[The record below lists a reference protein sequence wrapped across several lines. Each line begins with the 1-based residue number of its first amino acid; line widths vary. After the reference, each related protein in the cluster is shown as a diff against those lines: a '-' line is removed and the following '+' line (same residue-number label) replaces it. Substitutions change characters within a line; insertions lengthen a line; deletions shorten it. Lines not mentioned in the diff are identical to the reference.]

1 MEEERKDYTISIYT
15 ENNVGLLSRI
25 AAIFLKRHMNIES
38 VTVSKSEVEGVMRF
52 IIVIQS
58 TEEKVQKVVKQ
69 IEKQIEVIKAFYHTD
84 EEMIFQETAL
94 YKVRSSGFVDDF
106 SIQDFIKETNA
117 RIVTVTPKFFVI
129 EKTGKRHQTESLY
142 EKLKPYGLM
151 QFVRSGTIA
160 VTKEEMQIS
169 NLLEQFNTTNQTS

>member
-1 MEEERKDYTISIYT
+1 MEEEKKDFTVSIYT

-58 TEEKVQKVVKQ
+58 TEERVQKVVKQ

-84 EEMIFQETAL
+84 DEMIFQETAL
-94 YKVRSSGFVDDF
+94 YKVKSSGFVDDF

-169 NLLEQFNTTNQTS
+169 NLLEQFNTTN